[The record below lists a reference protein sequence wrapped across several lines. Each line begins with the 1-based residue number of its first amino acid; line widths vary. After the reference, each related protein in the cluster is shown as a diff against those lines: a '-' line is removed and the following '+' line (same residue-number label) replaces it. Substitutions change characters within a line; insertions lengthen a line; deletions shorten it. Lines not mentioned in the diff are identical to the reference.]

1 MDEGTKKYYQKKR
14 AIGLDFIRDEI
25 IAERYI
31 DERDKEYLAALLV
44 VENKINVMIARESNE
59 TREEIMEIKY
69 PKVTV
74 KRLEEDGNDRAIIWR
89 VTGAMRRAGVSIES
103 IKEYIQEAESG
114 DYSHLIKTTKSY
126 INVE

>member
-1 MDEGTKKYYQKKR
+1 
-14 AIGLDFIRDEI
+14 
-25 IAERYI
+25 
-31 DERDKEYLAALLV
+31 
-44 VENKINVMIARESNE
+44 
-59 TREEIMEIKY
+59 MEIKY